1 MGRCTIRFAPL
12 FLAALCAACGSP
24 RSEAPDLVLVG
35 GKVFTVDE
43 SNPWAEAIAIR
54 GDRIV
59 AVGSDD
65 DIEDLAGPDSR
76 RIDLAGRVVVPG
88 INDAHRHFQT
98 LPAEVHQLELT
109 PLAPSWEETRE
120 AIRRAVAGLP
130 AGTPIHGVVG
140 VAVMTN
146 PSIDRDF
153 LDELAPDQPLTLAA
167 FYGHGEI
174 WNSRAM
180 KDYGVAADE
189 PDPVGGFFERR
200 PGSQTLNGRVWEY
213 AHWGAHRAAS
223 AAAGDAQIVA
233 QMKALNAAMLEL
245 GITSMQNMP
254 TIPLERYVRRTGE
267 ADLPLRVRAIR
278 FPMTT
283 REGRKV
289 EEGRG
294 IEVPGSRIESPCR
307 A

>member
-1 MGRCTIRFAPL
+1 MSRGKVRGAEAHRLASPRIIGRCTIRFAPL

-35 GKVFTVDE
+35 GKVFTADE

-109 PLAPSWEETRE
+109 PPAPSWEETRE

-153 LDELAPDQPLTLAA
+153 LDELGPDQPLTLAT

-174 WNSRAM
+174 WNSRAT
-180 KDYGVAADE
+180 KDYGVAAD
-189 PDPVGGFFERR
+189 
-200 PGSQTLNGRVWEY
+200 
-213 AHWGAHRAAS
+213 
-223 AAAGDAQIVA
+223 DAQIVA

-245 GITSMQNMP
+245 GITSMQNMA
-254 TIPLERYVRRTGE
+254 TIPLERYVRLTGE
-267 ADLPLRVRAIR
+267 ADLPLRIRAIR

-283 REGRKV
+283 REGRNV

-294 IEVPGSRIESPCR
+294 IEVAAGLEDRITLSGVKWIVDGTR
-307 A
+307 LASATAVQ